1 MKASSFHSSIGGAL
15 FTAFAGPPRP
25 RLPAARIA
33 TIALWLALL
42 AGPAAAR
49 TASIVVEAES
59 GAVLAASEP
68 TQRWYPAS
76 LTKLMTLYLVFEAI
90 EGKRLQLGDRLVV
103 SPHAAAQPA
112 TGLGLEAGERISVE
126 DAILAVITQSA
137 NDAAVVLAE
146 AVAGSEAAFV
156 AAMNREAQRL
166 RLAQTRFANASGL
179 PDPGESTSA
188 RDMALLALALL
199 HDFPQ
204 HYHFF
209 AARQVEYR
217 RTSLPTI
224 NAILSYRG
232 ADGLKT
238 GFTCDSGYNLV
249 ASAVRD
255 GRRLVA
261 VLLGASDRASRT
273 AAMIQLLDRGFA
285 TPPPVSGLEVGALP
299 PPPGDPPPPHQLGPG
314 ECEVGVGPVARV
326 VLPGRGAMTSL
337 PGWGLVLGAYPGEAR
352 ARQVVSRAKATL
364 GSSTRSGIPLAIAR
378 KGTKLYSALLVGL
391 NQREAGAA
399 CLLLRSRG
407 AFCLKLTPAALN
419 NPDAVWR

>member
-1 MKASSFHSSIGGAL
+1 LAPARWRLAAGIAL
-15 FTAFAGPPRP
+15 LLLL
-25 RLPAARIA
+25 LPAPPA
-33 TIALWLALL
+33 T
-42 AGPAAAR
+42 AR
-49 TASIVVEAES
+49 TASIVIDAGS

-76 LTKLMTLYLVFEAI
+76 LAKLMTLYLVFQAI
-90 EGKRLQLGDRLVV
+90 ETKRLDLGDRLTV
-103 SPHAAAQPA
+103 SAHAAAQPA
-112 TGLGLEAGERISVE
+112 TGLGLETGEKITVE

-146 AVAGSEAAFV
+146 AAAGGEVNFV
-156 AAMNREAQRL
+156 AAMNREAARL
-166 RLAQTRFANASGL
+166 GLAQTRFANASGL
-179 PDPGESTSA
+179 PDPEEHTSA
-188 RDMALLALALL
+188 RDMALLALALQ

-209 AARQVEYR
+209 AARQIEYR

-224 NAILSYRG
+224 NPILGAYKG

-249 ASAVRD
+249 ASAARD
-255 GRRLVA
+255 GRRVIA
-261 VLLGASDRASRT
+261 VLLGATDRASRT
-273 AAMIQLLDRGFA
+273 GAMIQLLDRGFA
-285 TPPPVSGLEVGALP
+285 TPASPSSPLAAALAPPA
-299 PPPGDPPPPHQLGPG
+299 GDPAAPRQLGPG
-314 ECEVGVGPVARV
+314 ACEVGSGPVARV
-326 VLPGRGAMTSL
+326 VLPGHGVASLGSL

-352 ARQVVSRAKATL
+352 ARQVVARAKATL
-364 GSSTRSGIPLAIAR
+364 GSSTVAGIPVAVAR
-378 KGTKLYSALLVGL
+378 RGTLLYTALMVGL
-391 NQREAGAA
+391 NERQAGAA